1 MNVILMRKIAHHDK
15 GAMNMAKI
23 IMTHN
28 VVDVTK
34 WLSFKEERGSAISAM
49 GGSQVVDCVAPDGSN
64 TVAVAA
70 NVDDVDAL
78 LAAMSSPPPELQA
91 LMESHGVRPPIAI
104 YVEK

>member
-1 MNVILMRKIAHHDK
+1 MNVVLMREITYRYE
-15 GAMNMAKI
+15 GELNMAKM

-34 WLSFKEERGSAISAM
+34 WLSFKEERASAISAM

-64 TVAVAA
+64 TVAVSA
-70 NVDDVDAL
+70 NVDDVEAL

-91 LMESHGVRPPIAI
+91 LMESHGVLPPIAI